1 MYALI
6 ESGCKQ
12 YRVEEGDEICIER
25 IPQEGSVQFDRVLL
39 IQEGETP
46 HVGAPYLNQW
56 VVQGEIVG
64 EAKSPKVICYKYKKR
79 KRTRRTVGH
88 RQHYFR
94 VKITKIAK
102 A

>member
-12 YRVEEGDEICIER
+12 YRVEEGAEIAIER
-25 IPQEGSVQFDRVLL
+25 ISQEGTVRFDRVLL
-39 IQEGETP
+39 VQDGETP
-46 HVGAPYLNQW
+46 LVGAPYLSKW
-56 VVQGEIVG
+56 IVQGEIIG
-64 EAKSPKVICYKYKKR
+64 ETKSAKVICYKYKKR
-79 KRTRRTVGH
+79 KRSRRTVGH
-88 RQHYFR
+88 RQKYCR

>member
-12 YRVEEGDEICIER
+12 YRVEEGDEIAIER

-39 IQEGETP
+39 VQDGETP
-46 HVGAPYLNQW
+46 LVGAPYLSQW
-56 VVQGEIVG
+56 IVRGEIVG
-64 EAKSPKVICYKYKKR
+64 ETKSSKVICYKYKKR
-79 KRTRRTVGH
+79 KRSRRTVGH
-88 RQHYFR
+88 RQKYCR
-94 VKITKIAK
+94 VKITQIAK

>member
-1 MYALI
+1 MHALI
-6 ESGCKQ
+6 ETGCKQ

-39 IQEGETP
+39 VQDGQNP
-46 HVGAPYLNQW
+46 LVGAPYLNQW
-56 VVQGEIVG
+56 IVQGEILG
-64 EAKSPKVICYKYKKR
+64 EVKSPKVICYKYKKR
-79 KRTRRTVGH
+79 KRYQRTVGH
-88 RQHYFR
+88 RQKYLR